1 MTSVLKGY
9 LLVSDHQGLVSKVDL
24 TTIDLQEIKTK
35 DTFIIYVSNPKLL
48 GDYPGANAEL
58 QLSLPMDGSSL
69 SSYRSEA
76 AVHMTDQIPAHSPE
90 NVRSDNG
97 DVAARIHSD
106 LTWSTLDGPRNG

>member
-35 DTFIIYVSNPKLL
+35 DTFIICQQPKA
-48 GDYPGANAEL
+48 PGG
-58 QLSLPMDGSSL
+58 LPGSQCGVAAVPSMDVSSL
-69 SSYRSEA
+69 SSYCSEA
-76 AVHMTDQIPAHSPE
+76 AVHRMDQFPAHSPE